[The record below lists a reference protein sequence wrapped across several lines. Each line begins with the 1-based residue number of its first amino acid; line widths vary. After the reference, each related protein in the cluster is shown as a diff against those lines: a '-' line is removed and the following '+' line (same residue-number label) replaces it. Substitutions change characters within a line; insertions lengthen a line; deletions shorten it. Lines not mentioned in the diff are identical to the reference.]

1 MRQYKVKKIQHAV
14 YDEIAEVP
22 PQIIINKNWRTS
34 NINEWVLADDG
45 GVLQVLRKGTMQK
58 AKGKVREINYIG
70 TCTGTYPCTIS
81 AVLDTSRR
89 KNIYSFSGEYSQTL
103 IEQRRKLTNNEE
115 LFVQYLASGVPMREA
130 YLMAFPT
137 NDERYALS
145 QAKTI
150 TKTERI
156 KTAMKKE
163 LEPIV
168 TELGITPEYVLGVIK
183 DIAELSE
190 RDETRLKAVMKLSD
204 ILDLEDKNST
214 RVTQLTGAVFQGF
227 SDEQLGKASK
237 HIEGNKFINSVK
249 ED

>member
-1 MRQYKVKKIQHAV
+1 MRQYKVKKINHIV
-14 YDEIAEVP
+14 YDEIDEVP
-22 PQIIINKNWRTS
+22 PQIKINKNWRTS
-34 NINEWVLADDG
+34 NIHQWVLADDG
-45 GVLQVLRKGTMQK
+45 GVLQVLRKGVMQK
-58 AKGKVREINYIG
+58 SKGKKRAINYIG
-70 TCTGTYPCTIS
+70 TCTGTYPCTKS

-103 IEQRRKLTNNEE
+103 IEQRRKLTSNEE
-115 LFVQYLASGVPMREA
+115 IFVQYLASGIPMREA
-130 YLMAFPT
+130 YLRAFPT

-168 TELGITPEYVLGVIK
+168 T
-183 DIAELSE
+183 
-190 RDETRLKAVMKLSD
+190 KLSD
-204 ILDLEDKNST
+204 ILDLEDKNTT

-227 SDEQLGKASK
+227 SDTQIDKASRPNLEITK
-237 HIEGNKFINSVK
+237 G
-249 ED
+249 D